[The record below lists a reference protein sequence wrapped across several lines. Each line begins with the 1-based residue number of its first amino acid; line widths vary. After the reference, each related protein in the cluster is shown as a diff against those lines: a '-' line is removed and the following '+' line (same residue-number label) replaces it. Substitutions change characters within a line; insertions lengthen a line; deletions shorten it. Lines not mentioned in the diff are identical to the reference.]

1 MDRLKTEWDKG
12 VSKMKT
18 LGQERKEEEK
28 PQAQSAADISRED
41 LLQLTMKLGARLKAA
56 EKAHREVAGRA
67 RDAERDRDVLK
78 AFTANTVLGTPGA
91 LDGIELDENALTQLY
106 GGRDSDG
113 SDAQSSALKEAL
125 ARALAAR
132 DSETARADS
141 EAAKRENASSKA
153 EERIVSL
160 ELKLRDAR
168 RDADGAPEALAGLEA
183 ARRENAELREAHVV
197 LRRAAEDARSRLA
210 DAESRLR
217 RSENTSVEDKN
228 AHASR
233 ARQLQTLEREKEALT
248 KERDALR
255 ETNDVQNG
263 QIVGERQ
270 RHDDREATHQR
281 ELAASR
287 ALGLAHAASLS
298 ARIAHLE
305 AANAISK
312 AAITAAAPAR
322 ERAVAEALARAEA
335 DHTKRSS
342 LARTIL
348 AEKDSK
354 VEILRRRV
362 AELESE
368 LASGGHEHRK
378 FVEIAERQARREGAL
393 ASEAAQS
400 KLATSRLKRAI
411 RDRDSE
417 VADLASQLL
426 ACQKKLEDA
435 RRGLGRD
442 ATNLEYV
449 KNLLVQYFSLRQN
462 SSEQASLVPVLA
474 TVLAFT
480 DDDLTLLR
488 AQAQKWEASQSYWGG
503 SSEPDAPNPL
513 LKLTTLAPAPRHRKA
528 SPTNT
533 S

>member
-1 MDRLKTEWDKG
+1 MDRLKSEWDKG

-18 LGQERKEEEK
+18 LGQERKEEEPK
-28 PQAQSAADISRED
+28 QPQSAADISRED

-78 AFTANTVLGTPGA
+78 SFTANTVLGTPGVLDGVA
-91 LDGIELDENALTQLY
+91 LDDASLMKLY
-106 GGRDSDG
+106 GGRDTG
-113 SDAQSSALKEAL
+113 GDAQSSAGDAQSTALKEAL
-125 ARALAAR
+125 ARALSAR

-141 EAAKRENASSKA
+141 EAAKRQNAASKA

-168 RDADGAPEALAGLEA
+168 RDADGAPEAMAGLEA
-183 ARRENAELREAHVV
+183 AKRENAELNQAMVV

-233 ARQLQTLEREKEALT
+233 ARQLQTLEREKDALT
-248 KERDALR
+248 KERDSLR
-255 ETNDVQNG
+255 KTNTVQND
-263 QIVGERQ
+263 QITSERQ
-270 RHDDREATHQR
+270 RHDQREATHQR

-322 ERAVAEALARAEA
+322 ERAVSEALARAEA

-378 FVEIAERQARREGAL
+378 FVEIACPGAGIICGTPSTRSSTHQSLPRRRPNG
-393 ASEAAQS
+393 
-400 KLATSRLKRAI
+400 KRA
-411 RDRDSE
+411 
-417 VADLASQLL
+417 
-426 ACQKKLEDA
+426 A
-435 RRGLGRD
+435 RARSPR
-442 ATNLEYV
+442 
-449 KNLLVQYFSLRQN
+449 KPRSP
-462 SSEQASLVPVLA
+462 SSP
-474 TVLAFT
+474 
-480 DDDLTLLR
+480 
-488 AQAQKWEASQSYWGG
+488 
-503 SSEPDAPNPL
+503 P
-513 LKLTTLAPAPRHRKA
+513 PA
-528 SPTNT
+528 
-533 S
+533 

>member
-1 MDRLKTEWDKG
+1 MPVAAFFAGYTTACGPVRRPEHRCVEQNAVEASSASKSPAHQHPAKPTAKAARTAAEAMDNLKAQWAQG

-78 AFTANTVLGTPGA
+78 SFTANTVLGTPGVLDGLA
-91 LDGIELDENALTQLY
+91 LDDAALMKLY
-106 GGRDSDG
+106 GGRDTGGDAPSSAG
-113 SDAQSSALKEAL
+113 DAQSTALKEAL
-125 ARALAAR
+125 ARALSAR

-141 EAAKRENASSKA
+141 EASKRQNAAAKS

-168 RDADGAPEALAGLEA
+168 RDADGAPEAMAGLEA
-183 ARRENAELREAHVV
+183 AKRENAELNQAMVV

-233 ARQLQTLEREKEALT
+233 ARQLQTLEREREALT
-248 KERDALR
+248 KERDALQK
-255 ETNDVQNG
+255 TNTVQND
-263 QIVGERQ
+263 QIEAERQ
-270 RHDDREATHQR
+270 RHDEREAAHQR
-281 ELAASR
+281 ELACSR

-305 AANAISK
+305 ASCAISK

-335 DHTKRSS
+335 DHTKA
-342 LARTIL
+342 LARCMNQISRRPGVSRRFPFTQT
-348 AEKDSK
+348 
-354 VEILRRRV
+354 LRF
-362 AELESE
+362 LESWRWVVFYSISSE
-368 LASGGHEHRK
+368 FGPR
-378 FVEIAERQARREGAL
+378 RARFP
-393 ASEAAQS
+393 
-400 KLATSRLKRAI
+400 
-411 RDRDSE
+411 
-417 VADLASQLL
+417 
-426 ACQKKLEDA
+426 
-435 RRGLGRD
+435 RGL
-442 ATNLEYV
+442 V
-449 KNLLVQYFSLRQN
+449 KF
-462 SSEQASLVPVLA
+462 
-474 TVLAFT
+474 
-480 DDDLTLLR
+480 
-488 AQAQKWEASQSYWGG
+488 
-503 SSEPDAPNPL
+503 
-513 LKLTTLAPAPRHRKA
+513 
-528 SPTNT
+528 
-533 S
+533 